1 AQFYAHL
8 DKPDEAERVLRGGIK
23 ALPEE
28 RELKMT
34 LVDFLATRR
43 SRDAAEKELN
53 GFIAQAPKDYAL
65 RFALAQFYE
74 QGKDFSK
81 AEKVYREVIAAA
93 GVDGPGLAARDRLAA
108 LRVQQ
113 GDAAGAQKLLAEV
126 LAKAPRD

>member
-1 AQFYAHL
+1 
-8 DKPDEAERVLRGGIK
+8 
-23 ALPEE
+23 
-28 RELKMT
+28 MT

-93 GVDGPGLAARDRLAA
+93 GLDGPPAAAPGRI
-108 LRVQQ
+108 
-113 GDAAGAQKLLAEV
+113 AGR
-126 LAKAPRD
+126 PRRS